1 MEKSAL
7 ISIVISCYN
16 DSKYVEQA
24 VYSALDQ
31 TYANKEVIVV
41 DDGSNE
47 ETKAVLKR
55 LEPKITKL
63 ITQENKGQSAARNR
77 GIQEAVGEYIL
88 ILDSD
93 DYFDITFIEKAIAFF
108 DNNEVKIVTC
118 QARLLFDD
126 NSSYIYTPPGGDMKN
141 FLINNG
147 ALGTSLFKKQ
157 GWYDCGG
164 YDEGMREGFE
174 DWEFFI
180 RLLKDGGVTEVIQE
194 PLYIYRKRNNTTTAR
209 ANKVKYRLLNYI
221 YLKHRDLFIVHFDDF
236 VFQLLQ
242 KVEGEET
249 EKIKNT
255 QRVEFK
261 VGHAILKPLRWIKK
275 CLKWQ

>member
-1 MEKSAL
+1 LEKSAL

-31 TYANKEVIVV
+31 TYVNKEVIVI
-41 DDGSNE
+41 DDGSDE

-63 ITQENKGQSAARNR
+63 ITQDNKGQSAARNR
-77 GIQEAVGEYIL
+77 GIQEAMGEYIL

-93 DYFDITFIEKAIAFF
+93 DYFDSTFIEKAIVFF
-108 DNNEVKIVTC
+108 GDNEVKIVTC

-126 NSSYIYTPPGGDMKN
+126 NSSYIYIPPGGNMKN

-180 RLLKDGGVTEVIQE
+180 RILKDGGVTEVIQE
-194 PLYIYRKRNNTTTAR
+194 PLYMYRKRSNTTTAR

-221 YLKHRDLFIVHFDDF
+221 YLKHRELFIAHFDDF

-261 VGHAILKPLRWIKK
+261 VGHTILKPLRWIKK
-275 CLKWQ
+275 CLK